1 MIQNRK
7 HYACATRSR
16 VPADRFHTETGGF
29 LLLRI
34 TKWPNALSC
43 LNLTG
48 ACHLSNRSDRGR
60 DVRGDRFHTSRIPGV
75 SGVEMKIYDTTTT
88 TNFIENWKIT
98 NYITLYE
105 LHYFRTRQI
114 VASSPLL
121 GPWLAR
127 SREARFPR
135 PNSRACSQPKS
146 RSMYFSFAFLLY
158 KLFYCPLYLTFLNFL
173 SLRGRRRKE
182 FSLWV

>member
-60 DVRGDRFHTSRIPGV
+60 DVRDDRFHTLRIPGV
-75 SGVEMKIYDTTTT
+75 SGVEMKIYETTTT

-98 NYITLYE
+98 NYITL
-105 LHYFRTRQI
+105 HYTNYITFPPERSLQ
-114 VASSPLL
+114 ALL
-121 GPWLAR
+121 FSGPRSRVLAR
-127 SREARFPR
+127 LASLSQIAELARRLSLARCIFPL
-135 PNSRACSQPKS
+135 PSFFINCFIAHLS
-146 RSMYFSFAFLLY
+146 YFS
-158 KLFYCPLYLTFLNFL
+158 
-173 SLRGRRRKE
+173 
-182 FSLWV
+182 